1 MIIKRLV
8 TALGACLL
16 SIPVFAQELDTSKL
30 ILCAVRDVH
39 ECVDGAPCQE
49 VLHEEVSAPTFLR
62 INMKKNEVIVTNER
76 PASKIEHKEE
86 VEGRIVMQGIE
97 DGFEDR
103 PDGVGWTLSIEKATA
118 RMVISAA
125 AAQAAIIGFGSCT
138 EL

>member
-1 MIIKRLV
+1 MTIKRLIV
-8 TALGACLL
+8 TLAAGLVTLPA
-16 SIPVFAQELDTSKL
+16 IAQELDTSKL
-30 ILCAVRDVH
+30 ILCAIRDVH
-39 ECVDGAPCQE
+39 ECVDGTQCQE

-62 INMKKNEVIVTNER
+62 INMRKKEVIVTDER
-76 PASKIEHKEE
+76 PPSKIEHTGE

-97 DGFEDR
+97 DGHADR

>member
-8 TALGACLL
+8 IVLGTCLASL
-16 SIPVFAQELDTSKL
+16 PAFAQDLDMSKP
-30 ILCAVRDVH
+30 ILCAVIDVH
-39 ECVDGAPCQE
+39 ECVDGAQCQE
-49 VLHEEVSAPTFLR
+49 VMHEEVSAPTFLR
-62 INMKKNEVIVTNER
+62 INMKKKEVFVTDER
-76 PASKIEHKEE
+76 PPSKIDHLEE
-86 VEGRIVMQGIE
+86 VEGRIVMQGVE
-97 DGFEDR
+97 DGREDR